1 MSYGTSTP
9 GRSTPAAAAGYDKPL
24 PEITELTQGF
34 WDHTRAGRLAVQAC
48 THCGDVHFPASPVC
62 PKCLSEAQEWR
73 PVCGRGRLES
83 WVEYHRAYWPG
94 FAGELPY
101 RVCLVRLEEG
111 PLMVSNLVGE
121 AAEIGDE
128 VRVVF
133 EKVTDAV
140 TLPKFARGA
149 SG

>member
-1 MSYGTSTP
+1 MSYGTS
-9 GRSTPAAAAGYDKPL
+9 SAGQSAVSAGGFDKPL
-24 PEITELTQGF
+24 PEITPLTEGF
-34 WDHTRAGRLAVQAC
+34 WEHARARRLAVQAC
-48 THCGDVHFPASPVC
+48 TSCGDVHFPASPVC

-73 PVCGRGRLES
+73 PVSGRGRLES

-94 FAGELPY
+94 FAKELPY

-121 AAEIGDE
+121 AAEIGDQ
-128 VRVVF
+128 VHVVF
-133 EKVTDAV
+133 ETVTEMI